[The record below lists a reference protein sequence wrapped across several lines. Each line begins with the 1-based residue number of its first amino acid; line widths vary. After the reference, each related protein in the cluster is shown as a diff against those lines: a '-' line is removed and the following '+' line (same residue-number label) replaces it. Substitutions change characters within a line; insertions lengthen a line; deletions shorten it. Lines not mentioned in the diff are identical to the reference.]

1 MLQRFGFCDK
11 WIRWIRACVFA
22 GNLSILVNGS
32 PTKEFKIHRG
42 LKQGDPLAPFL
53 FLLLAEGFGG
63 VMKKAVEVCLFKGF
77 HVGGNGLVISHLQY
91 ADDTL
96 CIGEASVQ
104 NLWTLKSILRGF
116 HMVSG
121 LKVNFWKSCLMGV
134 NTQADFVDLACSFL
148 NCRQGQFPFKY
159 LGLPV
164 GANPRRLSTWDPLI
178 DYLKKRLNSWGKKH
192 ISLGGRIVL
201 INSVLNSIPIFF
213 MSFLK
218 MPSQVVKT
226 VVRIQREFLWGGVRG
241 GRKISWLS
249 WKMVCKEKREGG
261 LGVRDVRV
269 VNLSLLT
276 KWRWKLLQNEP
287 ALWKDVLVAKY
298 GTRLLHFVN
307 FNGIP
312 GGRITSCW
320 WKDICAIEDC
330 VQSKKWFAE
339 ASKRRVNNGVSTFFW
354 SQVWIGEVALA
365 EVFPRLFSL
374 SREKEAV
381 VSEVCLVND
390 DPLLWNF
397 NWRRRL
403 FKCEEDLVNQLLV
416 LLQHVKLSVDQDLWW
431 WNPDVEGCFS
441 VKSTY
446 SLLCKELNDDA
457 ELMVTSNTVFEQ
469 LWKSQAPSKIIVFSW
484 QVLHNRIPTRDNLM
498 RRGIIQGDNST
509 DCVLCTGLKESTSHL
524 LLHCGFTGRVWVEI
538 FRWLGVIVVMPATLS
553 SLFEYLSGFARTKK
567 ARKGFRL
574 VWHNTI
580 WLIWKSRNDV
590 IFNNSVKTASECVE
604 DIKVLTWKWSAYKLK
619 ILPCLYYEWCWDP
632 GSCFNR

>member
-1 MLQRFGFCDK
+1 M
-11 WIRWIRACVFA
+11 I
-22 GNLSILVNGS
+22 SIY
-32 PTKEFKIHRG
+32 
-42 LKQGDPLAPFL
+42 
-53 FLLLAEGFGG
+53 
-63 VMKKAVEVCLFKGF
+63 VCPPHQDFIKGF
-77 HVGGNGLVISHLQY
+77 HVGGNGVVISHLQF

-104 NLWTLKSILRGF
+104 NLWTLKSILWGF

-121 LKVNFWKSCLMGV
+121 LKVNLWKSCLMGV
-134 NTQADFVDLACSFL
+134 NTQVDFVDLACSFL

-159 LGLPV
+159 LGLLV

-178 DYLKKRLNSWGKKH
+178 VYLKTRLNSWGKKH
-192 ISLGGRIVL
+192 ISLGGRILL

-298 GTRLLHFVN
+298 GTRLLHFVI

-312 GGRITSCW
+312 GGRIASCW

-374 SREKEAV
+374 SLEREAV
-381 VSEVCLVND
+381 VSEVCVVND
-390 DPLLWNF
+390 DQLLWNF
-397 NWRRRL
+397 NRRRRL
-403 FKCEEDLVNQLLV
+403 FRWEEDLVNQLLV
-416 LLQHVKLSVDQDLWW
+416 LLQHVKLSVDQDLWR
-431 WNPDVEGCFS
+431 WNPDTDGCFS

-446 SLLCKELNDDA
+446 SLLCKELNGDA

-469 LWKSQAPSKIIVFSW
+469 LWKSPAPSKIIVFSW

-509 DCVLCTGLKESTSHL
+509 DCVLCTGLRESTIHL
-524 LLHCGFTGRVWVEI
+524 LLHCGYAGRVWVEI
-538 FRWLGVIVVMPATLS
+538 FRWLGVILVMPATLS
-553 SLFEYLSGFARTKK
+553 CLFEYLSGFARTKK

-574 VWHNTI
+574 VWHTTI

-590 IFNNSVKTASECVE
+590 IFNNSVKIASECVE